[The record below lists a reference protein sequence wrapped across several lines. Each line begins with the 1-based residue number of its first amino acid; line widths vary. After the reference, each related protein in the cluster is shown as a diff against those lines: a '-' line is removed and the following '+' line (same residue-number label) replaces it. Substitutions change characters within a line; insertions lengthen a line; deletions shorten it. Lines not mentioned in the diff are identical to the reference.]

1 MKTKKNVVI
10 NTMAL
15 VGLFLTYKIFN
26 KTGSPLWKASY
37 VSLCTYVHFVLAQK
51 HISRNTW
58 IMQANSIMWTDGY
71 LLPGSALSDR
81 KKLQSSSLLYIYIFF
96 VSFIMFIWIPILFIF
111 NVFFLFS
118 FFFLRLFADNVGVW
132 AFLTLH
138 WMWFFLSIYN
148 LQYRGSSQF
157 FQCSCLLIEV
167 LTVCV
172 CVCVCTRTCVEVLCA
187 CDLRVWMSMCAL
199 LSALARLPYC
209 VVVEFKINR

>member
-1 MKTKKNVVI
+1 
-10 NTMAL
+10 MAL
-15 VGLFLTYKIFN
+15 VGLFLNYKIFN
-26 KTGSPLWKASY
+26 KAGSPLWKTSY

-81 KKLQSSSLLYIYIFF
+81 KKKLQSSSLLYIFLFHSSCLFEFQFSSFLTFSLFF
-96 VSFIMFIWIPILFIF
+96 F
-111 NVFFLFS
+111 FFLF
-118 FFFLRLFADNVGVW
+118 LHLFADNVGVW

-157 FQCSCLLIEV
+157 FPV
-167 LTVCV
+167 
-172 CVCVCTRTCVEVLCA
+172 
-187 CDLRVWMSMCAL
+187 
-199 LSALARLPYC
+199 
-209 VVVEFKINR
+209 

>member
-1 MKTKKNVVI
+1 
-10 NTMAL
+10 MAL
-15 VGLFLTYKIFN
+15 FGLFVTYQIFN
-26 KTGSPLWKASY
+26 KTGSPLWKTSY

-81 KKLQSSSLLYIYIFF
+81 KKKASIKLIIIYYIF
-96 VSFIMFIWIPILFIF
+96 VSFVMFIWIPILFIF
-111 NVFFLFS
+111 NILFVF
-118 FFFLRLFADNVGVW
+118 FFFLHLFADNVGVW

-157 FQCSCLLIEV
+157 SQCSCLLIEV

-172 CVCVCTRTCVEVLCA
+172 CTHMCAEVLCVHVCLSA
-187 CDLRVWMSMCAL
+187 YVWMNICAL
-199 LSALARLPYC
+199 LSALARLPYR
-209 VVVEFKINR
+209 VVEFKINK